1 MFLILLIVILLV
13 GWALHLM
20 QQAMDQR
27 EFSLMLAGF
36 LVSVAAAALVSVYFL
51 MGNFMGYMNQIATQ
65 AELHAEYYE
74 YADFFFPAEL
84 VIEDSAD
91 NRIEM
96 ADSTRSLS
104 TMN

>member
-1 MFLILLIVILLV
+1 MVLILLVVIVLV

-65 AELHAEYYE
+65 AELNAEYYE
-74 YADFFFPAEL
+74 YADFVFPAEL
-84 VIEDSAD
+84 VIEDAE
-91 NRIEM
+91 RHQVEV
-96 ADSTRSLS
+96 ADSNRDLS
-104 TMN
+104 YLN

>member
-1 MFLILLIVILLV
+1 MFLILLIVIILV

-65 AELHAEYYE
+65 SELQAEYYE
-74 YADFFFPAEL
+74 YADFVFPAEL
-84 VIEDSAD
+84 VIEDGQGQQ
-91 NRIEM
+91 IEV
-96 ADSTRSLS
+96 ADSSRSLS
-104 TMN
+104 TTN

>member
-1 MFLILLIVILLV
+1 MVLILLVVIVLV

-51 MGNFMGYMNQIATQ
+51 MGNFMGYMNQIAAQ
-65 AELHAEYYE
+65 AERNAEYYE
-74 YADFFFPAEL
+74 YADFVFPAEL
-84 VIEDSAD
+84 VIEDSYSQ
-91 NRIEM
+91 RIEV
-96 ADSTRSLS
+96 ADSAYSLS
-104 TMN
+104 TTN